1 MGLTEEMKALD
12 DALRKAGYVVQADW
26 LQFCMY
32 NSEKHKIAIVGDY
45 TTGKSTLINSLLGK
59 KVIKT
64 SVIPTEN
71 KIVITKGESDTIILE
86 NDERVPLDRFDSI
99 LEDDSD
105 IRIEIA
111 SEQLNN
117 LEIIEFPGFINKK
130 ILNNIQAMGEL
141 YLCDA
146 VILVMGANHL
156 LSETE
161 SFFLDNLSSY
171 IGEDKIYVVINK
183 LDLISETDIARIVDF
198 AKKQMAQKHPDIK
211 WCFLHEELLTDYSDL
226 TVGINAVKEFVE
238 IICKR
243 EKNSINETAF
253 REIKKE
259 LSMFVALEEKR
270 IRELN
275 EKEKTEEEEDK
286 IKKEQQRSIEKTR
299 LENALLEFRGK
310 KNKTIA
316 QIDEYIDKIFKEMG
330 ASIVLKFDEASDK
343 YIWYKEKF
351 PVVWSDEVRKASRK
365 TDQYILECIEDDI
378 TWLNSVSQVKSEM
391 NGVCSAIEIEGIHN
405 TYTGK
410 KYGTVKKYLPIG
422 IGGGVVIGF
431 CLFRIVGASIC
442 LGGGVLFN
450 LYLNYLD
457 QQQNS
462 ELASSIQE
470 DMNKISRSSRTITK
484 GEILKIYE
492 RVEFEFSSNIEK
504 YLHQK
509 YQVDMDKID
518 YSSML
523 LNISEIMV
531 LLQY

>member
-1 MGLTEEMKALD
+1 MVMTEKMKALD

-32 NSEKHKIAIVGDY
+32 NNEKHKIAIVGDY
-45 TTGKSTLINSLLGK
+45 TTGKSTVINRLLGK

-71 KIVITKGESDTIILE
+71 KIVITKGEYDAIILE
-86 NDERVPLDRFDSI
+86 NEEHVPLERFDSV
-99 LEDDSD
+99 LENDSD
-105 IRIEIA
+105 IRIEID

-117 LEIIEFPGFINKK
+117 VEIIEFPGVISKK

-146 VILVMGANHL
+146 VVLVMGADHL

-171 IGEDKIYVVINK
+171 IGEDRIYVVINK

-198 AKKQMAQKHPDIK
+198 AKKQMAQKHPNIK

-238 IICKR
+238 IICN
-243 EKNSINETAF
+243 EDKNSINEIAF
-253 REIKKE
+253 KEIKKE
-259 LSMFVALEEKR
+259 ISKFINLEEKR

-275 EKEKTEEEEDK
+275 EKERTEAEEDK
-286 IKKEQQRSIEKTR
+286 IKKEQEKSIEKTR
-299 LENALLEFRGK
+299 LENALLEFKGK

-330 ASIVLKFDEASDK
+330 ETIVLKFGEASDK

-365 TDQYILECIEDDI
+365 ADRYILGCIEEDI
-378 TWLNSVSQVKSEM
+378 NWLNSVSQLKPDMDSL
-391 NGVCSAIEIEGIHN
+391 CLAIEIEDIHN
-405 TYTGK
+405 NYTGK
-410 KYGTVKKYLPIG
+410 KYGTVKRYLPLG

-462 ELASSIQE
+462 ELISNIQE

-484 GEILKIYE
+484 SEISKIYE

-504 YLHQK
+504 YLNQK
-509 YQVDMDKID
+509 YQVDLNKID

-523 LNISEIMV
+523 LNISEIME